1 MQSGIQENFTWN
13 RSHILASG
21 SNRVILLVEW
31 YGGSFRQTRKRST
44 PKLIAQDMQLHL
56 WFEPQ
61 VSLIRVYGAKAMK
74 NLGQSIMIPLGHL
87 YDGVKQF
94 IAIELALQPQ
104 HTGMH
109 GVLSAQWKYKEK
121 NKERIKEL
129 PVKELYMNYTYHTGL
144 LQQPEN
150 FHVRKHVKLLETQ
163 SVLKEAIHLFEYGNI
178 DRGEWLLRR
187 KGDELLIDALRFTD
201 ERLLEEADML
211 YQLSEHYVS
220 TYRNRK
226 VLITK
231 NG

>member
-13 RSHILASG
+13 RSHVIASG
-21 SNRVILLVEW
+21 SNKVTLLVEW
-31 YGGSFRQTRKRST
+31 YGGSLRQPRKRST
-44 PKLIAQDMQLHL
+44 PKLIAQDVQLHL

-61 VSLIRVYGAKAMK
+61 VSLIRVHGAKVMK

-94 IAIELALQPQ
+94 IAIELVLQAQ
-104 HTGMH
+104 NAGMH
-109 GVLSAQWKYKEK
+109 GVLSAQWKFKEK

-129 PVKELYMNYTYHTGL
+129 PVKELYMNFTYHTGL
-144 LQQPEN
+144 LKQQEN
-150 FHVRKHVKLLETQ
+150 FHVRKHVMLLESQ
-163 SVLKEAIHLFEYGNI
+163 SILKEAIQQFECG
-178 DRGEWLLRR
+178 DVERGEWLLRR
-187 KGDELLIDALRFTD
+187 KGDEMLIEAARFTD

-220 TYRNRK
+220 TYPNRK
-226 VLITK
+226 VLKIK